1 MSFDYLY
8 KEIRPMNLFRTVAF
22 VISMALMVPLV
33 SSATATTDYSH
44 PQFSVTEDSR
54 LNLRETGSQIVMETI
69 EDALRQGGV
78 ALLGKGFKLDSSLNY
93 IFGGGENSITG
104 EADIVIPLFGGE
116 RQAVFLQPGVV
127 FWTGLEDEERT
138 DGNIGLVYR
147 AANLTGDLTTGISV
161 FYDHNLQVGHS
172 RVSGGMDLQSGWFR
186 ASLNYYHPLSDTENG
201 REGYIEDALQG
212 ANARLAVE
220 SETARIGGN
229 VGYWKFQ
236 GEDDVEDVWKISYG
250 ADVGVRILPG
260 VFIEG
265 GWEQHDAEV
274 SLEERWNVGFAFRFS
289 LPDFGGAS
297 YGRRRMSTDLYKIV
311 NREKRILYEEREAV
325 PKVRLSAGTSETDG
339 NVRNITIRLDEVFTQ
354 NVVLNFIGSGS
365 ATYGTG
371 GDWTMSVGGE
381 VCDTVTGTDCQVT
394 VPAGE
399 ELAADEVV
407 ITLEEPERG
416 ERSKDIILSVV
427 IASTGVEL
435 APGNPL
441 VVQIPAGPPL
451 PTVSLRA
458 SSVEIE
464 EGSTATLTLTLNEEL
479 ESDATFN
486 LIGLG
491 NATYGTSADDDWNL
505 NVDGTDCDMATR
517 SSPCQVTISQGVTSA
532 EVTVE
537 VNADATVEPRELFTV
552 SVEVDSGSASIV
564 QAGDLSS
571 LNFAIPTGAALTLP
585 TVSLRRTNPGMDTAE
600 GGTET
605 ITLTLS
611 ESLTGNATFNLIAGG
626 TEATYG
632 TSTGDDWNL
641 SVGGTDCD
649 MASESNPC
657 QVTIMGGDT
666 SAEVTVEVHADATI
680 EPREL
685 FTVSV
690 EVDSGSAGI
699 VQAGDPSSLNFAI
712 PTDAA
717 LTLPTVTLTRTNPGM
732 DTAEGGTE
740 TITLTLSESLG
751 GNATFNLIA
760 GGTEATYGTS
770 TGDDWNLSVG
780 GTDCD
785 MAGQSAPL
793 CQVTI
798 MGGATSAEVT
808 VEVHADTTTETTPE
822 TFTVSVEVDSGSTG
836 IVQQGSPSSLE
847 FTIPEDPSLP
857 TVTLTRTNPGMD
869 TAEGG
874 TETITLTLSESLGGN
889 ATFNLIAGGT
899 EATYGTSTGDDWNL
913 SVGGTDCDMAG
924 QSAPLCQVT
933 IMGGATSAEV
943 TVEVNADTTTESS
956 SETFTVSVE
965 VDSGSASIVQTGSS
979 SMLNFT
985 IPADSTLPTVSLMAD
1000 KTTIAEGETA
1010 TITLTLSEAIGT
1022 TSTLFVLTG
1031 SNDDAEY
1038 SSFDDYHFTINQ
1050 NMAICTR
1057 MCQVDIPA
1065 NQTSVEVTVNV
1076 NADSFN
1082 ETTAETF
1089 TASLAVQSLS
1099 AGIVALGSPSSLD
1112 FTIPAEDP
1120 LPTVTLTR
1128 TNAGMDTAEGGTE
1141 TITLTLSESLADD
1154 AKFNLIAGGT
1164 GATYG
1169 TSTGDDWNLSVN
1181 GTDCD
1186 MAGRSAPLCQVTIT
1200 GGATSAEV
1208 TVEVSGDTTDEPRE
1222 AFSVSVEVDSG
1233 SAGIVQ
1239 AGSPSSLSF
1248 HIAGTPTV
1256 SLNAPDLS
1264 IGTGESTTL
1273 TVTLSEP
1280 LTSNA
1285 IFNLIG
1291 TGSGT
1296 AAYGTTAGW
1305 DLTVGSNAPCET
1317 ATQLGPCAVEIMAG
1331 ATSAEVTVEVNALN
1345 SRRANS
1351 NTFTVEVQADSN
1363 NMNSVLLGSPSTL
1376 TFTIPADPPL
1386 PTVSLTRANPGTE
1399 IAEGGME
1406 TLTLTLSGALSADA
1420 KFTLIGVREDDTTT
1434 AEYGTDKDWN
1444 LSVNGIDCMRAQN
1457 TTDCQVT
1464 ITMGQTTGTAVVKV
1478 HADTMGDNEET
1489 FTVSLEVDSGSSRH
1503 IVQVAS
1509 ASSSLDFT
1517 IPADSPN
1524 ISFSAATHVGIDEGV
1539 ASSAT
1544 ITINIFPPP
1553 TGMISIPLTTT
1564 GSHAAYGD
1572 NIAVSMSDTSG
1583 ATVSG
1588 KPSTNDVMV
1597 SVPANADTVILEI
1610 TAAQDSG
1617 NNVDN
1622 ITISLG
1628 TPLPGN
1634 YMPGTHSS
1642 WRISIHDDD

>member
-371 GDWTMSVGGE
+371 GDWTISVGGE

-537 VNADATVEPRELFTV
+537 VHADATVEPRELFTV

-585 TVSLRRTNPGMDTAE
+585 TVTLSRTNPGMDTAE

-657 QVTIMGGDT
+657 QVTIMGGD
-666 SAEVTVEVHADATI
+666 
-680 EPREL
+680 
-685 FTVSV
+685 
-690 EVDSGSAGI
+690 
-699 VQAGDPSSLNFAI
+699 
-712 PTDAA
+712 
-717 LTLPTVTLTRTNPGM
+717 
-732 DTAEGGTE
+732 
-740 TITLTLSESLG
+740 
-751 GNATFNLIA
+751 
-760 GGTEATYGTS
+760 
-770 TGDDWNLSVG
+770 
-780 GTDCD
+780 
-785 MAGQSAPL
+785 
-793 CQVTI
+793 
-798 MGGATSAEVT
+798 TSAEVT

-913 SVGGTDCDMAG
+913 SVGGTDCDMA
-924 QSAPLCQVT
+924 SESNPCQVT
-933 IMGGATSAEV
+933 IMGGDTSAEV
-943 TVEVNADTTTESS
+943 TVEVHADTTTETTP
-956 SETFTVSVE
+956 ETFTVSVE
-965 VDSGSASIVQTGSS
+965 VDSGSTGIVQTGSS

-1010 TITLTLSEAIGT
+1010 TITLTLSEALGT
-1022 TSTLFVLTG
+1022 TSLFVLTG
-1031 SNDDAEY
+1031 SNNDAEY

-1120 LPTVTLTR
+1120 LPTVTLSR

-1200 GGATSAEV
+1200 DGATSAEV
-1208 TVEVSGDTTDEPRE
+1208 IVEVSGDTTDEPRE

-1256 SLNAPDLS
+1256 SLSAPDLS

-1273 TVTLSEP
+1273 TVTLSEA

-1285 IFNLIG
+1285 TFNLIG

-1296 AAYGTTAGW
+1296 AAYGTAAGW

-1317 ATQLGPCAVEIMAG
+1317 ATQLGPCAVEITAG
-1331 ATSAEVTVEVNALN
+1331 ATSAEVTVEVNSLL

-1386 PTVSLTRANPGTE
+1386 PTVSLTRANPGME

-1406 TLTLTLSGALSADA
+1406 TLTLTLSQALTEAA
-1420 KFTLIGVREDDTTT
+1420 TFTLIGVRENDTAT
-1434 AEYGTDKDWN
+1434 ATYGTGDDWN
-1444 LSVNGIDCMRAQN
+1444 LSVGGTDCTAARN

-1464 ITMGQTTGTAVVKV
+1464 IMGGVTSAEVIVKV
-1478 HADTMGDNEET
+1478 HADMTTNETTPET
-1489 FTVSLEVDSGSSRH
+1489 FTVSLEVDPGSSRR

-1517 IPADSPN
+1517 ITADPAPALPTVSLNYSGSGTISSVGNERLSINLDRALSTQDIMVNLVAVGMGTYDTNIQAADSWGVIYNN
-1524 ISFSAATHVGIDEGV
+1524 IPAGMSLPSSFADPLNPDGTCASVAAPGCV
-1539 ASSAT
+1539 
-1544 ITINIFPPP
+1544 ITIQAGQTIVDVAVAHHDLVAGR
-1553 TGMISIPLTTT
+1553 TIALTL
-1564 GSHAAYGD
+1564 SVNSA
-1572 NIAVSMSDTSG
+1572 STSFVTEG
-1583 ATVSG
+1583 TSL
-1588 KPSTNDVMV
+1588 TH
-1597 SVPANADTVILEI
+1597 TL
-1610 TAAQDSG
+1610 TAQ
-1617 NNVDN
+1617 
-1622 ITISLG
+1622 
-1628 TPLPGN
+1628 
-1634 YMPGTHSS
+1634 
-1642 WRISIHDDD
+1642 